1 MIRSLGLFLLCL
13 SLAAF
18 QTAGAETATA
28 PQDALHLGVASCA
41 GSPCHGSVQTK
52 KTTDVQQ
59 NEYLTWQR
67 RDKHAKAFLAL
78 ESDLGERIARNL
90 GLPNAETAKICLDCH
105 ADNVPADRRGVEFQL
120 SDGVGCETCHGGAE
134 RWLGPHA
141 GGKVPHDALVTDD
154 GLYPTDRPRDR
165 ARLCLSCHE
174 GDETR
179 FVTHR
184 IMGAGHPRLVF
195 ELDTFS
201 QIQPA
206 HFVVDDLYRRRKQ
219 AASGIQIWAVGQAL
233 QLERLMISL
242 ADPRHRG
249 DGGFPE
255 LVFFDCGACHHSANA
270 LRWQRRASVGLGPG
284 VPHVNDAN
292 AVMLRVLAH
301 RLAPN
306 VATDLDRDMP
316 LLQKALAEGLGDPH
330 ALAKSLAATAHHL
343 GDLFD
348 AHDFGRDDMISVL
361 TELAGELQSGD
372 AADYAIAEQATMAFA
387 SIIDTLR
394 TGHFIDAA
402 QFATL
407 KTALDQ
413 CYAATQKEDT
423 YEPPKFA
430 AAAQA
435 VAKAIPSR

>member
-1 MIRSLGLFLLCL
+1 VTRRLALLLLGLL
-13 SLAAF
+13 LAAGH
-18 QTAGAETATA
+18 TTGAETASPPT
-28 PQDALHLGVASCA
+28 DALHLGVASCA

-67 RDKHAKAFLAL
+67 HDKHAKAFLAL

-105 ADNVPADRRGVEFQL
+105 ADNVPADRRGVQFQL
-120 SDGVGCETCHGGAE
+120 SDGVGCEACHGAAE

-141 GGKVPHDALVTDD
+141 SGKVAHDTLVAED

-174 GDETR
+174 GDENR

-184 IMGAGHPRLVF
+184 IMGAGHPRLAF
-195 ELDTFS
+195 ELETFS

-206 HFVVDDLYRRRKQ
+206 HFLVDDLYRRRKR
-219 AASGIQIWAVGQAL
+219 AATGIQIWAVGQAL
-233 QLERLMISL
+233 QFERLMISL

-249 DGGFPE
+249 DGVFPE
-255 LVFFDCGACHHSANA
+255 LVFFDCDSCHHPESA
-270 LRWQRRASVGLGPG
+270 LRWQKRASVGLSPG

-301 RLAPN
+301 RLAPDD
-306 VATDLDRDMP
+306 AAELERDMT
-316 LLQKALAEGLGDPH
+316 LLQRALAEGQGDPH
-330 ALAKSLAATAHHL
+330 ALANRLAATAHRL
-343 GDLFD
+343 GDLLD
-348 AHDFGRDDMISVL
+348 AHDFSRDDL
-361 TELAGELQSGD
+361 KALLAGLVVALQAGD
-372 AADYAIAEQATMAFA
+372 AADYAVAEQATMAFA
-387 SIIDTLR
+387 SIIDTLE
-394 TGHFIDAA
+394 TSHLIDAA
-402 QFATL
+402 QFTAL
-407 KTALDQ
+407 KSALDQ
-413 CYAATQKEDT
+413 CYAATQKQES
-423 YEPPKFA
+423 YEPAKFT

-435 VAKAIPSR
+435 VAKALPAG